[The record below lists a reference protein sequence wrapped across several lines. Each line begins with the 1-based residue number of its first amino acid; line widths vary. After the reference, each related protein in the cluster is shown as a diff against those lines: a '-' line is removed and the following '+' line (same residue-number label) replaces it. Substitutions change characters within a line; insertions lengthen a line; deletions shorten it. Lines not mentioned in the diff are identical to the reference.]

1 MDRRKVE
8 LSNDEY
14 TELIVSDKMLYH
26 IIKIVMHELEW
37 DWDELKLS
45 SRGQSIIKYL
55 ALEVKDIAEKLYK
68 DNKELIKDIR
78 DMERYK
84 MF

>member
-37 DWDELKLS
+37 DWDEPKLS

-55 ALEVKDIAEKLYK
+55 SLEVKDIAEKIEELK
-68 DNKELIKDIR
+68 KADKEKNEMRRNKQ
-78 DMERYK
+78 
-84 MF
+84 

>member
-14 TELIVSDKMLYH
+14 KSLVVSDKMLYH

-37 DWDELKLS
+37 DWDEPKLS

-55 ALEVKDIAEKLYK
+55 ALEVKDIAEKIEELK
-68 DNKELIKDIR
+68 KADKEKNEMRRNKQ
-78 DMERYK
+78 
-84 MF
+84 